1 MSVEITAVHMS
12 GGDKHEH
19 IANVKWTNQQTSKT
33 GDSTRAAM
41 VDWIENQKGQA
52 VVTDGKNTV
61 NVGVVDATPKYLR
74 TYADGVWTDNL
85 LALPR
90 Y

>member
-1 MSVEITAVHMS
+1 MSVEITAVHLS

-19 IANVKWTNQQTSKT
+19 ISNVKWTNQQNSET
-33 GDSTRAAM
+33 GASTREAM

-52 VVTDGKNTV
+52 VVTDGRNTV
-61 NVGVVDATPKYLR
+61 NVGVVDASPKYLR
-74 TYADGVWTDNL
+74 TYADGIWTDNL

>member
-19 IANVKWTNQQTSKT
+19 IADVKWTNQQTSER
-33 GDSTRAAM
+33 GASTRAVM

-52 VVTDGKNTV
+52 VVTNGRNTV

-74 TYADGVWTDNL
+74 TYADGIWTDNL

>member
-19 IANVKWTNQQTSKT
+19 IANVKWTNQQSSGT
-33 GDSTRAAM
+33 GTSTRAVM
-41 VDWIENQKGQA
+41 VDWIENKKGQA

-74 TYADGVWTDNL
+74 TYADGIWTDNL

>member
-19 IANVKWTNQQTSKT
+19 IADVKWASRQTSET
-33 GDSTRAAM
+33 GASTREVM
-41 VDWIENQKGQA
+41 VDWIENKKGQA

-61 NVGVVDATPKYLR
+61 SVGVVTATPKYLR

>member
-12 GGDKHEH
+12 GGDKHQH
-19 IANVKWTNQQTSKT
+19 IANVKWKNQQTSET
-33 GDSTRAAM
+33 GASSRAVM

-52 VVTDGKNTV
+52 VVTGGGNTV

-74 TYADGVWTDNL
+74 TYADGIWSDNL

>member
-19 IANVKWTNQQTSKT
+19 IADVKWTNKQTSDR
-33 GDSTRAAM
+33 GESTRAVM

-52 VVTDGKNTV
+52 VVTNGKNTV

-74 TYADGVWTDNL
+74 TYADGIWTDNL